1 MKLQVQDESAVVKM
15 CQAIEIDKELKEGSE
30 MIIAHVMLAEAKEEE
45 NTLVPREITEVLPN
59 LADVFPYL
67 ITT

>member
-45 NTLVPREITEVLPN
+45 NTLEGN
-59 LADVFPYL
+59 N
-67 ITT
+67 